1 MKPISDA
8 LELLTAQHEEIAGL
22 VSSLQAQRDPRTL
35 DHLVDKLVTHLAVEQ
50 MMLYPLAATAIRRDV
65 LDEVHQEHAA
75 IRQLLA
81 ELVWMGVDDPIFDD
95 KLADL
100 ESLVWGHCGW
110 QEDQLFQQLA
120 ERVGRDAL
128 AELGQRL
135 AEREGVT
142 PIAVAA

>member
-22 VSSLQAQRDPRTL
+22 VSSLQAQRDAHTL
-35 DHLVDKLVTHLAVEQ
+35 DKLVEKLATHLAVEQ
-50 MMLYPLAATAIRRDV
+50 MLLYPLAASAIRRDV
-65 LDEVHQEHAA
+65 LDEVHQEHTA

-81 ELVWMGVDDPIFDD
+81 DLVWMGVDDPLFDD

-120 ERVGRDAL
+120 ETVGREAL
-128 AELGQRL
+128 AALGQRL
-135 AEREGVT
+135 VAQESVI